1 MAADSMILNN
11 ESKTA
16 TVYYVNK
23 LLRAGIDLL
32 NTKKIKFVLTV
43 SMLRHPLG
51 FFIQISY
58 VKNKT
63 HFAAI

>member
-32 NTKKIKFVLTV
+32 NTKKV
-43 SMLRHPLG
+43 SL
-51 FFIQISY
+51 F
-58 VKNKT
+58 
-63 HFAAI
+63 